1 MRPVVRFA
9 VWECRVYSPCA
20 SDKELSRSRK
30 TETTG
35 GNERE
40 REREDEQREGAGKRE
55 GVPARETETEKHRD
69 WRERERERER
79 EFQGVDEGD
88 DEAEGYLFAFGKQRV
103 WAVLYCV
110 CLPLISRNEGRR
122 EPIKSLFPPSS
133 LYAFESSEFM
143 LEILISTALHSHAG
157 AF

>member
-1 MRPVVRFA
+1 M
-9 VWECRVYSPCA
+9 
-20 SDKELSRSRK
+20 
-30 TETTG
+30 
-35 GNERE
+35 
-40 REREDEQREGAGKRE
+40 
-55 GVPARETETEKHRD
+55 
-69 WRERERERER
+69 
-79 EFQGVDEGD
+79 DEGD
-88 DEAEGYLFAFGKQRV
+88 DEWRRATYLHSENKG
-103 WAVLYCV
+103 CGPTV

>member
-1 MRPVVRFA
+1 M
-9 VWECRVYSPCA
+9 
-20 SDKELSRSRK
+20 L
-30 TETTG
+30 
-35 GNERE
+35 GNERVFQ
-40 REREDEQREGAGKRE
+40 RERRKR
-55 GVPARETETEKHRD
+55 RNTETEEK
-69 WRERERERER
+69 ERERERER

>member
-1 MRPVVRFA
+1 M
-9 VWECRVYSPCA
+9 YSPCA

-35 GNERE
+35 ENERE
-40 REREDEQREGAGKRE
+40 RERTSRERVLGNERVLQRERRKR
-55 GVPARETETEKHRD
+55 RNTETE
-69 WRERERERER
+69 ERGNASLKGGGRGRR
-79 EFQGVDEGD
+79 RV
-88 DEAEGYLFAFGKQRV
+88 AEGYLFAFGKQRV

-133 LYAFESSEFM
+133 LYAFESGEFM